1 MKSKGLSIFPIG
13 VINTKF
19 NGNEKMPRQGRFSNN
34 TIGYIKLFDEFVDG
48 LLDLDKFTHMI
59 LIFYFHKSDGFDLI
73 QNSKRDHE
81 KHGVFAIRSPFR
93 PSGIGMST
101 VKIKSVE
108 GKIVHFYGA
117 DMINGTP
124 LLDIKP
130 YIVDIDSYPD
140 ANRGWLGDRF

>member
-1 MKSKGLSIFPIG
+1 MKSKKITISPVGI
-13 VINTKF
+13 INTKF
-19 NGNEKMPRQGRFSNN
+19 SGAEKMPRQGRFSDN
-34 TIGYIKLFDEFVDG
+34 TRGYIELFDEYADG

-73 QNSKRDHE
+73 QNTRRDDK

-93 PSGIGMST
+93 PSNIGMST
-101 VKIKSVE
+101 VEIKSVE

-140 ANRGWLGDRF
+140 ANRGWLKDKF